1 MVLEG
6 FEREKKI
13 DKDDEDRQKAGL
25 NIAMQ

>member
-13 DKDDEDRQKAGL
+13 DKDDEDRQKEGL